1 LGKRVEIG
9 LCISF
14 LKETDLFM
22 KCLFLAV
29 TVLMFSGLA
38 FNPKAQP
45 MISGKQSQALSDS
58 SQLIA
63 NEIVKSEIPVLVD
76 FWAPWCGPCR
86 LLNPIIQ
93 ELEKEFAGK
102 VRFVKVNVDVHRSIA
117 AYFEVR
123 SIPVVFI
130 INKKVA
136 VKAIPGL
143 QPKEAYVEALKE
155 VLALP
160 SPAEPASP
168 KKTDK

>member
-1 LGKRVEIG
+1 
-9 LCISF
+9 
-14 LKETDLFM
+14 M
-22 KCLFLAV
+22 KCLFMAIA
-29 TVLMFSGLA
+29 VLMFSGLA

-45 MISGKQSQALSDS
+45 MIPGNQSPSVVDS

-63 NEIVKSEIPVLVD
+63 DEIIKSEIPVLVD

-102 VRFVKVNVDVHRSIA
+102 VRFMKVNVDIHRAIA
-117 AYFEVR
+117 TYFEVR

-143 QPKEAYVEALKE
+143 QPKEAYIDALKE
-155 VLALP
+155 VLASP
-160 SPAEPASP
+160 SPAEPPSP
-168 KKTDK
+168 TKTDK